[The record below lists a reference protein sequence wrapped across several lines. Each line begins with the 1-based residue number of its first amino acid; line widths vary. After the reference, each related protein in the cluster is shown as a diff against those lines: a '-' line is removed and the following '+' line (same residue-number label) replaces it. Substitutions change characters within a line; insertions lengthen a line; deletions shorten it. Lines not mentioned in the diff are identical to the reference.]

1 MDLSKRFLG
10 DDAFCVAERFAELD
24 EVVLLAE
31 GVLVYDEDDALLED
45 LTWRS
50 RSYVPPFF

>member
-1 MDLSKRFLG
+1 VDLSKRFLG